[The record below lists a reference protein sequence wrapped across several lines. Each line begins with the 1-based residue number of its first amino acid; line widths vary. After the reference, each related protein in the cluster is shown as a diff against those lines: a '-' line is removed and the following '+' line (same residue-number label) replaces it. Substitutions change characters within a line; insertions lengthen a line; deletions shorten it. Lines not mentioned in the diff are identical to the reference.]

1 MAGTGTT
8 GGVTQRWDDVGS
20 HDSVHLTA
28 VQLWMAELPL
38 VEPVVTAGTVHG
50 HRPVVFVQVTGQ
62 SNGEVVEGWGECAAL
77 GDTAYDRED
86 ASASFSVL
94 EETLLPSLFDA
105 AGASLR
111 LPRPT
116 ALDLVRQ
123 AAPDAPLAFA
133 ALEMA
138 VADTHLRAEHR
149 SLAAVLGVEHA
160 SVELGAVVGMYPTTG
175 ALVER
180 VRELADAGFSR
191 VKMKI
196 GPGWDLDPVNAVS
209 RALPGLRLQVDA
221 NGSYTETDEDH
232 LMGLDRRGLLCIE
245 QPFARTD
252 LAAHARLA
260 HRIGTPVCLDESLAS
275 PLDVE
280 RALAMGACS
289 VICLKP
295 ARLGG
300 LGNALKVVSRCGA
313 SGVPLWMGGMF
324 ETGYARGVNTTVA
337 ALPGFA
343 WPGDLSPATTYLRDD
358 VGSGLRLSRTGP
370 ARSLSASPPQGS
382 GMGPAPDPEALIRCA
397 VRHRPMEAPR
407 R

>member
-8 GGVTQRWDDVGS
+8 DGLTQRWDDVGS
-20 HDSVHLTA
+20 HGSVDLGA
-28 VQLWMAELPL
+28 VQLWVAELPL

-62 SNGEVVEGWGECAAL
+62 TKGEVVEGWGECAAL
-77 GDTAYDRED
+77 GDATYDRED
-86 ASASFSVL
+86 VSVSFRVL
-94 EETLLPSLFDA
+94 EETLVPALFEM
-105 AGASLR
+105 AGESAR

-116 ALDLVRQ
+116 ALGGVRQ

-138 VADTHLRAEHR
+138 VADVHLRAEHR

-160 SVELGAVVGMYPTTG
+160 SVELGAVVGMYPTTA
-175 ALVER
+175 ALVAR

-196 GPGWDLDPVNAVS
+196 GPGSDLDPVDAVS

-221 NGSYTETDEDH
+221 NGSYAEMDADH
-232 LMGLDRRGLLCIE
+232 LLGLDRFDLLCIE
-245 QPFARTD
+245 QPFARAD

-260 HRIGTPVCLDESLAS
+260 DRISTPVCLDESVGSRA
-275 PLDVE
+275 DVE
-280 RALAMGACS
+280 TALALGACS
-289 VICLKP
+289 VICVKP

-300 LGNALKVVSRCGA
+300 LGPALEVIAGCGA

-324 ETGYARGVNTTVA
+324 ETSYARGVNTTVA

-343 WPGDLSPATTYLRDD
+343 WPGDLSPATTYLRED

-370 ARSLSASPPQGS
+370 ARSLSASPPQGA
-382 GMGPAPDPEALIRCA
+382 GMGPPPDHEDLIRRA
-397 VRHRPMEAPR
+397 VRHRAMAAPR